1 MGRIEYEY
9 PLFKVYYS
17 NIRGNPAAW
26 SCECDQEVV
35 SHNQDRAV
43 LYCTV
48 LCCTGPG
55 APYDRLGCVCPP
67 VQDTFN
73 WHKCDQLKIKYILN
87 SLGSW
92 FDNYDHWCLVLQ

>member
-1 MGRIEYEY
+1 MTKKLSVTTKTVLY
-9 PLFKVYYS
+9 
-17 NIRGNPAAW
+17 
-26 SCECDQEVV
+26 CT
-35 SHNQDRAV
+35 V

-92 FDNYDHWCLVLQ
+92 LDNYDHWCLVLQCHQKSSDKTEEQ